1 MNLMR
6 VYLPIFLALFVE
18 ACPILGRSG
27 YNQTPKPMQTVRI
40 AALAATL
47 TFQSIGQTYIGNNA
61 SGGSSTRAAT
71 LGDRADAGGT
81 VAVGIALSE
90 GLVLAADSR
99 LTWMTQVSPGYK
111 ILSDASSKLFEI
123 GNVGVAAYGEAF
135 LQGRSVSALVS
146 DFRTQ
151 NKLTNRF
158 AEPSLDL
165 DGVAKLFAA
174 FMGDAYDKQH
184 PAGTPQPPLGFL
196 FAGYLTNGTG
206 QLLWLEFPGARIP
219 VPVYD
224 TKTRQGMRWQGH
236 TDVISRLVKGYDSR
250 LSDTSSLK
258 LLPEQTAQFLARLNG
273 TEYFVPYDVMQ
284 LQDGIDFALALVRIT
299 VEMEKFSFGTTDNP
313 GVIPAV
319 GGAVDVLVVTPSG
332 LQWIKRKSLS
342 AN

>member
-1 MNLMR
+1 
-6 VYLPIFLALFVE
+6 
-18 ACPILGRSG
+18 
-27 YNQTPKPMQTVRI
+27 
-40 AALAATL
+40 
-47 TFQSIGQTYIGNNA
+47 
-61 SGGSSTRAAT
+61 
-71 LGDRADAGGT
+71 
-81 VAVGIALSE
+81 
-90 GLVLAADSR
+90 
-99 LTWMTQVSPGYK
+99 
-111 ILSDASSKLFEI
+111 
-123 GNVGVAAYGEAF
+123 
-135 LQGRSVSALVS
+135 
-146 DFRTQ
+146 
-151 NKLTNRF
+151 
-158 AEPSLDL
+158 
-165 DGVAKLFAA
+165 VAKLFAA